1 MIKHILFPGTAALA
15 LLVACTM
22 AHAQSI
28 DTRIGTLELHNGY
41 PSKATVEKL
50 YDAVDL
56 PWTMDAPTF
65 IRCETSATY

>member
-1 MIKHILFPGTAALA
+1 MKHLLFAGTAVLA
-15 LLVACTM
+15 LLVPSAVL
-22 AHAQSI
+22 AQSV
-28 DTRIGTLELHNGY
+28 DTRIGKLELHNGY

-56 PWTMDAPTF
+56 LWTMDAPTF